1 MGILEGVF
9 VAVVFIY
16 SVVVHE
22 VSHGIVANSLGDDT
36 AKNAGRLTLNP
47 LKHLDMFGSVILPLL
62 LILARSSFVFGYAKP
77 VPHNPANLTDLKFGS
92 AKVALAGPASN
103 LVLAVLFGLFLRF
116 LPSSLESTALPLLI
130 SFIVRINLLL
140 AIFNLAP
147 IPPLDGHWL
156 LLAFLPNRFAAL
168 KLFLM
173 RYGLVLF
180 FIFLIFIFPFV
191 YPLINLIF
199 RLIVG

>member
-1 MGILEGVF
+1 MGIFEGVF
-9 VAVVFIY
+9 IAVVFIY

-22 VSHGIVANSLGDDT
+22 VAHGVIANSLGDDT

-62 LILARSSFVFGYAKP
+62 LILARSQFVVGYAKP
-77 VPHNPANLTDLKFGS
+77 VPHNPANLTDPKYGS

-103 LVLAVLFGLFLRF
+103 LALAVLFGLFLRF
-116 LPSSLESTALPLLI
+116 LPSSLESSALPLLI
-130 SFIVRINLLL
+130 SYIVRINLLL

-156 LLAFLPNRFAAL
+156 LLSFLPNKFAAL

-173 RYGLVLF
+173 KYGLALF
-180 FIFLIFIFPFV
+180 FVFLIFVFPFI
-191 YPLINLIF
+191 YPLIDMLF
-199 RLIVG
+199 RIIVG